1 MTKQSKKPKGNEYVV
16 ALNVRGRARQ
26 FGAKT
31 LGNLMTNGKQNLII
45 ILAAV
50 ALFVIFTIINSS
62 FADGLNILTMVQELA
77 PYAILG
83 LGVTFVIA
91 TGGIDLSIGTVCI
104 ASAVIAGKFYT
115 DGMPLW
121 IACII
126 MVVVGGLFGLL
137 NGFLVA
143 KLKLPPFIATLGTM
157 MFSRGISAIIAKN
170 PNIFYPTGSTFQKVF
185 SNLNDFPIGLVWVL
199 GLLLICLYLMYK
211 CKIGRY
217 ILSIGS
223 NEEATRL
230 SGIRVDNYKVI
241 AYLISGLLAGFAAIF
256 WAAAN
261 PTVTSAGGNG
271 MELDA
276 IAGVYIGGTSSTG
289 GIASVFGSLIGAIL
303 LVVLR
308 NGLNI
313 ALATFQVPVDST
325 YITYAVTGII
335 VVLAVFMDIL
345 KTKASNKVKVNDS
358 AVKCKA
364 RYREVTEELRVK
376 KDYILSNR
384 KLTQEERTAHCAAI
398 DAQLAELKKVFID
411 EYAKCKVA
419 DVEAL
424 KELKESKRLAK
435 EAEKATRAAE
445 REERKRAKDEE
456 QKARKQ
462 SKK

>member
-1 MTKQSKKPKGNEYVV
+1 MAQQSKAPKANEFAV
-16 ALNVRGRARQ
+16 ALNLRGRTRQ
-26 FGAKT
+26 FGSKT
-31 LGNLMTNGKQNLII
+31 LNNLKTNGKQNLII
-45 ILAAV
+45 MLATV
-50 ALFVIFTIINSS
+50 VGFLIFTVINTS

-115 DGMPLW
+115 DGLPLW
-121 IACII
+121 LACIA
-126 MVVVGGLFGLL
+126 MVIIGGLFGLL
-137 NGFLVA
+137 NGFLIA

-157 MFSRGISAIIAKN
+157 MFSRGISAIIAKE
-170 PNIFYPTGSTFQKVF
+170 PNVFFPTGSLFQSVF

-199 GLLLICLYLMYK
+199 GLLIVCMFLMYK

-230 SGIRVDNYKVI
+230 SGIRVDNYKII
-241 AYLISGLLAGFAAIF
+241 AYVISGLLAGFAAIF
-256 WAAAN
+256 WAASS
-261 PTVTSAGGNG
+261 PTVTSATGNG

-289 GIASVFGSLIGAIL
+289 GIASIFGSLIGAVL

-308 NGLNI
+308 NGLNF
-313 ALATFQVPVDST
+313 ALATFNVSVESS
-325 YITYAVTGII
+325 YITFAVTGII

-345 KTKASNKVKVNDS
+345 KTKAANKVKVNDA

-364 RYREVTEELRVK
+364 RFREVSEELRVK
-376 KDYILSNR
+376 KDYILSDK
-384 KLTQEERTAHCAAI
+384 KLSSEERAAQCAAV
-398 DAQLAELKKVFID
+398 DAQYAELKKVFID

-419 DVEAL
+419 DAEAL
-424 KELKESKRLAK
+424 KHLKESKRLAK
-435 EAEKATRAAE
+435 EAEKAARAAE
-445 REERKRAKDEE
+445 KAEKVNHKR
-456 QKARKQ
+456 
-462 SKK
+462 